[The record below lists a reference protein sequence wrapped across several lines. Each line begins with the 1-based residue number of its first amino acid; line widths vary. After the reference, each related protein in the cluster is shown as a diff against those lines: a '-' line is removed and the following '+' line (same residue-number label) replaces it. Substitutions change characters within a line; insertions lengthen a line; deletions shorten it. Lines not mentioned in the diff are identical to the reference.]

1 MQQLLELDELIY
13 NLPQSSPIVV
23 ADRTLIHQGQL
34 GDAMDPRAL
43 PKMYFLFSDA
53 LFELIPRKRPG
64 RKLTARKARDEFD
77 FSRVYYFQAADLE
90 MREIPPSVMAN
101 GFTLVNHADD
111 ATWSDLGFYAS
122 TPQELRGWWSKSR
135 ECDARKDA
143 PPSPVPNAV

>member
-1 MQQLLELDELIY
+1 
-13 NLPQSSPIVV
+13 
-23 ADRTLIHQGQL
+23 
-34 GDAMDPRAL
+34 MDPRAL

-122 TPQELRGWWSKSR
+122 TPQELRGWVVKIKGMRRSERRATVSCPKCSAQCLEGVDR
-135 ECDARKDA
+135 CHVCFAILIQDE
-143 PPSPVPNAV
+143 SHSEG